1 MKLQRHRFRLMALVL
16 LVLIGFL
23 GASLVLRSL
32 QPSSAL
38 LSLPDDAA
46 LQSLKES
53 VVPGNIADRNGTL
66 LASTVDGIRK
76 YADPATRRASLVHLV
91 GTSSGLVPSGAETL
105 YAAYLYAARPGLAE
119 AFSRLIKKQERRGYD
134 LALTVSTELCE
145 EILRSA
151 ASHPE
156 TAGKKCCAVVVQ
168 YETGE
173 IAALASLPT
182 FDPEAVTEE
191 SAEALKNASDQPLK
205 NRASEGVYPLG
216 TLSAVFSED
225 ILEALPL
232 SFRDLPVAASAWP
245 SSTPVKLCLA
255 ACAAAGDGVLPEPR
269 LIRTVKTGAGGVVL
283 PWSEA
288 SLGRVFSA
296 ETAKALRDGM
306 KASVSGGD
314 SASLYDPILDIHAF
328 CGVAEEETPPSRNV
342 LPDPL
347 PSAPSPRYAWCVAFN
362 GQKDLPFALCVL
374 VEDLSPE
381 DTAAGTAALI
391 AGDLFAWLKSHPQL
405 V

>member
-16 LVLIGFL
+16 LVLLGFL
-23 GASLVLRSL
+23 GASLILRSL

-38 LSLPDDAA
+38 LTLPDDAA

-53 VVPGNIADRNGTL
+53 VIPGNIADRNGTL
-66 LASTVDGIRK
+66 LASSVDGTRK
-76 YADPATRRASLVHLV
+76 YADPANRRASLVHLV
-91 GTSSGLVPSGAETL
+91 GTASGLVPSGAETL

-119 AFSRLIKKQERRGYD
+119 AFSRLIKKRERRGYD
-134 LALTVSTELCE
+134 LTLTVSTELCE

-191 SAEALKNASDQPLK
+191 SAQALKDSADQPLK
-205 NRASEGVYPLG
+205 NRVIEGVYPLG
-216 TLSAVFSED
+216 VLSGTFSKE
-225 ILEALPL
+225 ILDGLPL
-232 SFRDLPVAASAWP
+232 SARDLPVAESSWP
-245 SSTPVKLCLA
+245 SSTPMKLCLA

-269 LIRTVKTGAGGVVL
+269 LLRTVKTGAGAMVL

-288 SLGRVFSA
+288 SLGRAFSA

-306 KASVSGGD
+306 KAAVSGGD
-314 SASLYDPILDIHAF
+314 AASLYDPVLDIHAL
-328 CGVAEEETPPSRNV
+328 CGVAEEETAPSQNV

-347 PSAPSPRYAWCVAFN
+347 PKSPSPRYAWCVAFN

-381 DTAAGTAALI
+381 DSAAGTAVLI
-391 AGDLFAWLKSHPQL
+391 AGDLFTWLKAHPQL
-405 V
+405 L